1 MSSHSRELVFLI
13 LQFLEEEKFTES
25 VHKLEQESGFFFNM
39 KYFEEKVHAGEWE
52 EVEKYLS
59 GFTKVDD
66 NRYSMK
72 IFFEIRKQKCMEAL
86 DWQDKAKAVDI
97 LVNELKVFSTFNE
110 ELYKEITQLSTL
122 GNFRENEQLP
132 KYGDTKTARSIM
144 LIELK
149 KLIEANPLFLEK
161 LAFPTL
167 ELSTLRTLIN
177 QSLNWQHQLCKNPRP
192 NPDIKTLF
200 TDHTCTPPNGALA
213 PTLVNL
219 PPASKPTAYTSLGV
233 HGVGNIP
240 EAIPKIKQEVEAEFF
255 GEDQNWG
262 HVESSVNHQFNLKIV
277 ILSQTIVTGVVD
289 LHNFLHLERGDPG
302 RTKSLVAGLTLDN
315 RRQVNIIAKTNSTRS
330 FQGHKGVG
338 PAPALIKAEVPWS
351 ARRGNLSDKDRVLK
365 TVKGILN
372 KPTPEKFDLL
382 KGQLIY
388 SGITKADILKDVICL
403 IFDKA
408 VLEPTFCPMY
418 AELCS
423 DLNEKLPPFPSD
435 EPGGKEI
442 TFKRVLLNLCQEAFE
457 GSAKLREEVT
467 QMTAPEQ
474 ESERRD
480 KERMVKLRTLG
491 NIRLIGEL
499 LKQKMVSEKIV
510 RHIVLELL
518 GSDSKTCPEEENVE
532 AICQFF
538 NTIGKQLDES
548 TKSRRINDT
557 YFIQLKELS
566 TNPQL
571 APQLRFMIHG
581 VLDRRANDW
590 VPRHEEVKAKT
601 ITKIHSEADKNLGW
615 HPDARASMRNNR
627 VVFGGHGSVS
637 PVGGFPI
644 NRPGTGGM
652 MLGMLWTRKMP
663 GMPGIDNDNWE
674 VPKPCSMS
682 RGDVSTTIQPIG
694 CVQPPLIGKSPSLDS
709 KFLPQGTGGLVG
721 GRTSALLQGSGAPP
735 VRPPNFGYGM
745 DPSASQVPSPARAA
759 PIASVPLAAEKAV
772 GPSNIIEPRRKTISL
787 LEEYFSIR
795 MLDEALQCVEELNSP
810 AYHPEVVKEAI
821 LLALEKSPPSV
832 EPVVQLLEYLFA
844 KKMLTARDIGTGCV
858 LYGSM
863 LYGIGI
869 DLPKAPNNFG
879 EVIGRLVLAV
889 GLDFKVVEAVLKKV
903 EDDMFRKPIFAA
915 AMRIITSSP
924 SGQRVLDTQ
933 TPDIEACESLV

>member
-1 MSSHSRELVFLI
+1 MQADQTVLSLRPGGGGGNRGSRVLGPRFEPSSGFGSSSLSSDLSLLRPHGGAPSSFYLTVMGWRILEINVLILSIALKTRMFIELVRFIEFLTFW
-13 LQFLEEEKFTES
+13 LTSAQNSANTGDS
-25 VHKLEQESGFFFNM
+25 R
-39 KYFEEKVHAGEWE
+39 FEGHERV
-52 EVEKYLS
+52 
-59 GFTKVDD
+59 
-66 NRYSMK
+66 RYS
-72 IFFEIRKQKCMEAL
+72 R
-86 DWQDKAKAVDI
+86 D
-97 LVNELKVFSTFNE
+97 
-110 ELYKEITQLSTL
+110 QLL
-122 GNFRENEQLP
+122 QLRE
-132 KYGDTKTARSIM
+132 
-144 LIELK
+144 
-149 KLIEANPLFLEK
+149 
-161 LAFPTL
+161 
-167 ELSTLRTLIN
+167 
-177 QSLNWQHQLCKNPRP
+177 
-192 NPDIKTLF
+192 
-200 TDHTCTPPNGALA
+200 
-213 PTLVNL
+213 
-219 PPASKPTAYTSLGV
+219 
-233 HGVGNIP
+233 VGNIP
-240 EAIPKIKQEVEAEFF
+240 EAILKIKQEVETEFF

-262 HVESSVNHQFNLKIV
+262 HVESTPPIQPQNRYS
-277 ILSQTIVTGVVD
+277 
-289 LHNFLHLERGDPG
+289 EP
-302 RTKSLVAGLTLDN
+302 DN
-315 RRQVNIIAKTNSTRS
+315 RDWRGRSAQFPASGEERSWENKEFSGRFDSRQQEAGQHNRQDQLNSQFSRA
-330 FQGHKGVG
+330 QGYEKWHPSVWEENATSLYMTPLKG

-351 ARRGNLSDKDRVLK
+351 ARRGTLSDKDRVLK

-372 KPTPEKFDLL
+372 KLTPEKFDLL
-382 KGQLIY
+382 KGQLID
-388 SGITKADILKDVICL
+388 SGITTPDILKANADSACNAQDVISL

-442 TFKRVLLNLCQEAFE
+442 TFKRVLLNICQEAFE
-457 GSAKLREEVT
+457 GSDKLREEVR

-499 LKQKMVSEKIV
+499 LKQKMVPEKIV
-510 RHIVLELL
+510 HHIVQELL

-548 TKSRRINDT
+548 TKSRRINDM
-557 YFIQLKELS
+557 YFIRLKELS

-571 APQLRFMIHG
+571 APRLRFMIRD
-581 VLDRRANDW
+581 VLDRRANNW
-590 VPRHEEVKAKT
+590 VPRREEVKAKT
-601 ITKIHSEADKNLGW
+601 ITEIHSEAEKNLGLR
-615 HPDARASMRNNR
+615 PGATASMRNNR
-627 VVFGGHGSVS
+627 VVSGGQGSVS
-637 PVGGFPI
+637 PVSGFPI

-652 MLGMLWTRKMP
+652 MPGMPGTRKMP

-674 VPKPCSMS
+674 VPKARSVS

-694 CVQPPLIGKSPSLDS
+694 RVKPPLIGKPPSLNS
-709 KFLPQGTGGLVG
+709 KFLPQGTGGLIG

-745 DPSASQVPSPARAA
+745 DPPASQVPSPARPA

-772 GPSNIIEPRRKTISL
+772 GPSNIMVLRRKTISL

-821 LLALEKSPPSV
+821 ALALEKIPPCV
-832 EPVVQLLEYLFA
+832 EPVVKLLEYLFA
-844 KKMLTARDIGTGCV
+844 KKILTARDIGTGCV

-863 LYGIGI
+863 LDDIGI

-879 EVIGRLVLAV
+879 EVIGSLVLAG

-924 SGQRVLDTQ
+924 SGQRLLDTQ